1 MTSSD
6 WLPTACILCE
16 CNCGIVVQVDDRR
29 LARIRGDKAHPGSAG
44 YTCNKALRLD
54 HYQNNRARLSS
65 PMRRRADGTYEEI
78 DWDTAIVEIAEGF
91 KQIRDTHGGDK
102 IFYYG
107 GGGQGNHLG
116 GAYSGAFLKALGS
129 RYRSNALAQEKTGE
143 AWVDFQLYGGHT
155 RGEFE
160 NAEVSVFVG
169 KNPWMSQSFPRARVV
184 LNEIAKDPGRSMIVI
199 DPVVTDTAKM
209 ADFHLR
215 VQPGCDAWCL
225 AALAAVLVQENLC
238 NEAFL
243 AAHVHG
249 VDTVRAALQEV
260 PVADYAQRC
269 RVDEELLRAAARRI
283 GTAASVSVFEDLGIQ
298 QAPNSTVCS
307 YLNKLLWILT
317 GNFAKKGGQHL
328 HSSFAPLFS
337 QVSGRT
343 PVTGAPII
351 AGLIPGNVVP
361 EEILTEHPDRFRA
374 MIVER
379 GNPAHSLA
387 DSAACRAAFQALE
400 LMVVVD
406 VAMTETARLAH
417 YVLPAASQ
425 FEKPEATFFNF
436 EFPRNGFQLRRP
448 LFPPLP
454 GTLPEPEI
462 WARLV
467 RALGVVDEAD
477 LRPLREAAAQGRQA
491 YTEAFLAAAAT
502 NPTVAK
508 LTAYVLY
515 ETLGPTLPDGLAGA
529 AALWGLA
536 QKTAM
541 AYPDAVRRAGH
552 ADGNALFDAI
562 LERPSGVTF
571 TVHNYED
578 DFALISHPDHKIA
591 LEIPEMLAEIRSLTQ
606 TPSRL
611 TTPQLPIVLSVG
623 ERRAYTANDIFRDP
637 SWRKRDANGALRVS
651 VEDAQA
657 LGLADGCLARI
668 TTAAGSAEA
677 TVEVTETMLAGHAAL
692 PNGFGLDYTGDDGRT
707 VVAGVAPNALTSTRW
722 RDPYAGTPGTST
734 CPPPSAEQTQNRPF
748 GSPNGRFCVCS
759 RGLSLVPDPDP
770 ALRVQKQRVILGDV
784 EGLIKSVHVANHT
797 VAPELR
803 RGVRID
809 RQPADCFG
817 CTRFGSPYLCPA
829 EEHPLHAGQPVDN
842 RSGVAV
848 QRELVSQQ
856 GDRQPA
862 QVADVLAYGERALHM
877 RRAGVVDEIA
887 RRVSVVLLDQ
897 RFGAGGELGAI
908 VVGPPI
914 DQIAVAVVFGALI
927 VETVPDLVPDHRP
940 DPAVVGG
947 LVGLRIEKWWL

>member
-269 RVDEELLRAAARRI
+269 GVDEELLRAAARRI

-374 MIVER
+374 MIVES